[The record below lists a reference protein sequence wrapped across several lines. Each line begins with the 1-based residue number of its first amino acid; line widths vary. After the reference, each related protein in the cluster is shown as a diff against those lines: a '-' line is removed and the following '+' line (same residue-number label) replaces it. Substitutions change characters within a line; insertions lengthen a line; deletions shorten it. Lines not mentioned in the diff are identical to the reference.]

1 MTGEALRVS
10 PSLPP
15 GLTATA
21 AAEALRRDGSNA
33 VAQERPHP
41 LRHFAAR
48 FWGPVPWMLEAAV
61 VLQLALGETTEA
73 VVVAALL
80 VVNAAVGALQEGRA
94 DAALEAM
101 RARLAPQ
108 ATVRRDGVWASLPAA
123 GLVTG
128 DVVKLGLGAV
138 VPADVRIVAGEVA
151 LDESMLTGESA
162 AVRAGPG
169 AAAHAGALVR
179 GGEAVAEVT
188 ATGPRTF
195 FGRAAELVRIARAE
209 GTQERA
215 VVAIVRLLAVINGAV
230 VVGMLAY
237 AAATEMELRRVLP
250 LVLSAVLAT
259 VPVALSLAFTLTA
272 AMAAR
277 TLARRGVLL
286 TRLGAL
292 HDAATMT
299 VLCSDKTGTLTRND
313 LAIAAVAPLPGFS
326 EADVLAL
333 AALASSDSGPDGVDA
348 AVRAAASAAGPS
360 RFAAATRRAFLPF
373 DSSRRYAQA
382 EIAGTDGAPLRV
394 VKGAPA
400 EVAALSAAALPAETK
415 ALAGQGYRVLAV
427 AAGDPAAPRLAGL
440 LALGDPP
447 RPDAAELIARLRGLG
462 VRTVMITGD
471 GAATAAAVA
480 AEVGLGGTVRGRE
493 ALADTAPGDG
503 VAGFA
508 ALLPEDKLRLV
519 RAFQRGG
526 HAVGMCGDGVND
538 APALRQAQTGIAVSN
553 ATDVAK
559 SAAAMVLTEPG
570 LGGVVAAVEEGRAAY
585 RRLLTYTI
593 GTIARKVELV
603 LLLALGLLL
612 TGHAVLTPMLMVLFL
627 ALNDLVTLS
636 LSTDRAVASPRP
648 AEWRVPAL
656 LMAGGGVGLAGL
668 CFTAGAMV
676 YGTHRL
682 GLATEALRTLTF
694 LAVIFAT
701 QATLYATRDARA
713 VWRSRPG
720 GWLVLSS
727 TLAIGVSVGLA
738 ATGTLMAPLPPSLI
752 LGLAL
757 AAAVLC
763 LLLDTAKRWAFPR
776 LGLG

>member
-1 MTGEALRVS
+1 M
-10 PSLPP
+10 PP
-15 GLTATA
+15 GLGAAA
-21 AAEALRRDGSNA
+21 AAEALRRDGPNA
-33 VAQERPHP
+33 VPEERPHP
-41 LRHFAAR
+41 LRHFATR
-48 FWGPVPWMLEAAV
+48 FWGPVPWMLEAAI

-73 VVVAALL
+73 MVVAALL
-80 VVNAAVGALQEGRA
+80 VVNAAVGAVQERRA

-108 ATVRRDGVWASLPAA
+108 ATVRRDGAWESLPAA
-123 GLVTG
+123 MLVAG

-138 VPADVRIVAGEVA
+138 VPADVRILSGEVA

-215 VVAIVRLLAVINGAV
+215 MVAIVRLLAVINGAV

-237 AAATEMELRRVLP
+237 AAATGMELRRVLP

-277 TLARRGVLL
+277 ALARRGVLL
-286 TRLGAL
+286 TRLGAV

-313 LAIAAVAPLPGFS
+313 LAVAAVAPLPGFT

-348 AVRAAASAAGPS
+348 AVRAAAVGAAPS
-360 RFAAATRRAFLPF
+360 RYAAATRHAFLPF
-373 DSSRRYAQA
+373 DPARRFAEA
-382 EIAGTDGAPLRV
+382 EIASTDGALLRV

-400 EVAALSAAALPAETK
+400 EVAALSGAALPAEAE
-415 ALAGQGYRVLAV
+415 ALARQGYRVMAV
-427 AAGDPAAPRLAGL
+427 AAGDPAAPLLAGL

-447 RPDAAELIARLRGLG
+447 RPDAGELIARLRALG

-471 GAATAAAVA
+471 GPATAAAVA
-480 AEVGLGGTVRGRE
+480 VAVGLRGEVRGRE
-493 ALADTAPGDG
+493 TVTDSAPPADA
-503 VAGFA
+503 VGFA

-538 APALRQAQTGIAVSN
+538 APALRQAQMGIAVSS

-585 RRLLTYTI
+585 RRLLTYAI

-627 ALNDLVTLS
+627 ALNDLITLS
-636 LSTDRAVASPRP
+636 LSTDRTTASARP
-648 AEWRVPAL
+648 AEWRVPVL
-656 LMAGGGVGLAGL
+656 LMAGGAIGLAGL
-668 CFTAGAMV
+668 GFTSGTMI
-676 YGTHRL
+676 YGVHGL
-682 GLATEALRTLTF
+682 GLGTEALRTLTF

-701 QATLYATRDARA
+701 QAALYATRDARA

-720 GWLVLSS
+720 GWLMLSS
-727 TLAIGVSVGLA
+727 ALGVAAAVGLA
-738 ATGTLMAPLPPSLI
+738 MTGTLMAPLPPRVI
-752 LGLAL
+752 LGLGL
-757 AAAVLC
+757 ATVAYC
-763 LLLDTAKRWAFPR
+763 LLLDAAKRWAFPR
-776 LGLG
+776 LGLD